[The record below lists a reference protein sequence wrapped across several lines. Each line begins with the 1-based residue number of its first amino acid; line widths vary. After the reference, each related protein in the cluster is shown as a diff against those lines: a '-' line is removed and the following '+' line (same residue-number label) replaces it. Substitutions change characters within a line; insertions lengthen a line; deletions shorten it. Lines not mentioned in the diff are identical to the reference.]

1 MPDLEKRVQA
11 LEQTAELHTIA
22 LHAMVDKTTLEKL
35 SEKYDKLFD
44 ALMTHDHIT
53 NVQLAELREKDI
65 ELDGKIVGLQ
75 TEMRQRF
82 AEQDG
87 KIVGLQTE
95 MRQRF
100 AEQDGKIAALGDRV
114 AALGDRVAALGDRV
128 AALDDRVAA
137 LDDRVAALDDR
148 VAALDDRVAALD
160 GKVASLQEVQ
170 TEHTILLQQIL
181 ARLPE
186 KPLP

>member
-35 SEKYDKLFD
+35 GEKYDKLFD
-44 ALMTHDHIT
+44 ALITHDRIT

-82 AEQDG
+82 AEQDSKIAALQTEMRQRFAEQDG

-100 AEQDGKIAALGDRV
+100 AEQDSKIAALDNRM
-114 AALGDRVAALGDRV
+114 
-128 AALDDRVAA
+128 AALDSG
-137 LDDRVAALDDR
+137 
-148 VAALDDRVAALD
+148 VAALD

-170 TEHTILLQQIL
+170 TEHTTLLQQIL

>member
-65 ELDGKIVGLQ
+65 ELDGKI
-75 TEMRQRF
+75 
-82 AEQDG
+82 A
-87 KIVGLQTE
+87 GLQTE

-100 AEQDGKIAALGDRV
+100 AEQDGKIAAIESRV
-114 AALGDRVAALGDRV
+114 V
-128 AALDDRVAA
+128 ALDDRVVA
-137 LDDRVAALDDR
+137 LDDRV
-148 VAALDDRVAALD
+148 VALD

-170 TEHTILLQQIL
+170 AEHTTLLQQIL

-186 KPLP
+186 KPLL